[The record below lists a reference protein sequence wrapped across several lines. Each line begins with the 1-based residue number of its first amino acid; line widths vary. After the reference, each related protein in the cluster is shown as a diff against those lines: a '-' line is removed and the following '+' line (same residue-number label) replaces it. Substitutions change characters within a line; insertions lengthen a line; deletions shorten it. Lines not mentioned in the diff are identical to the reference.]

1 MFNPNK
7 NIMKTHKFKLVF
19 LFILIGILTSNS
31 QNPFEVIEE
40 PLPYSRVANSF
51 TINIIG
57 YNEDF
62 VLNQWQK
69 YITEFSGVTY
79 VKSIHKGVI
88 DMESKDV
95 VFPLLNN
102 EKVTLHTRFSPD
114 NSLTGVLLTVWIE
127 KEDGTFFSS
136 KINTKQAQ
144 RIKDWLFE
152 FKNKIRLLNSRIIY
166 KE

>member
-1 MFNPNK
+1 
-7 NIMKTHKFKLVF
+7 MKTDKTKLTLLLVF
-19 LFILIGILTSNS
+19 LSFFVSKA

-40 PLPYSRVANSF
+40 PLPYSKMANSF

-62 VLNQWQK
+62 VMAEWQK
-69 YITEFSGVTY
+69 YITAFGGVTY
-79 VKSIHKGVI
+79 LKAINKGVI

-102 EKVTLHTRFSPD
+102 EKVTLHTRFSP
-114 NSLTGVLLTVWIE
+114 NHTLTGVLLTVWIE
-127 KEDGTFFSS
+127 KKDGNFFAS
-136 KINTKQAQ
+136 NTNKKEAQ

-152 FKNKIRLLNSRIIY
+152 FQSKIRLLNRRIKH

>member
-1 MFNPNK
+1 MYNLNL
-7 NIMKTHKFKLVF
+7 IDMKTNKIKLTLLLALFGVF
-19 LFILIGILTSNS
+19 ISNA

-40 PLPYSRVANSF
+40 PLPYSKMASSF

-62 VLNQWQK
+62 VINEWQK
-69 YITEFSGVTY
+69 YITDFSGVTY
-79 VKSIHKGVI
+79 LKAINKGVI
-88 DMESKDV
+88 DMESKGV
-95 VFPLLNN
+95 VFPLLNDD
-102 EKVTLHTRFSPD
+102 KVTLHSRFSP
-114 NSLTGVLLTVWIE
+114 NSALTGVLLTVWIE

-136 KINTKQAQ
+136 STNKKEAK

-152 FKNKIRLLNSRIIY
+152 FKNKIRALNKRIIY